1 MIEKT
6 LYSLLSELS
15 GIALFP
21 LVVPQ
26 EQDQPAVTYM
36 RLKTLP
42 TNTMKGTNRR
52 HDNGHFQIDV
62 WAKDYLTA
70 ADLAEQIVDRMG
82 VAFGADSLLLDNK
95 DEPYDSQPGNY
106 HRLLIF
112 SLREMR
118 SEGGS

>member
-6 LYSLLSELS
+6 LYLLLSQIE
-15 GIALFP
+15 GIKLFP

-26 EQDQPAVTYM
+26 EESQPAVVYQRT
-36 RLKTLP
+36 RTTP
-42 TNTMKGTNRR
+42 TNTIQGTDRSN
-52 HDNGHFQIDV
+52 DNGLFQIDI

-70 ADLAEQIVDRMG
+70 ADLAETIIDRMV
-82 VAFGADSLLLDNK
+82 VAYGADALLQENK

-112 SLREMR
+112 SLRE
-118 SEGGS
+118 SNP